1 MRQKQL
7 KTTSESLKK
16 IYIRR
21 NLERLAKDLKQAQ
34 ENGVDIF
41 APFNPEKVV
50 TPDNDLT
57 NTEKVVTTDN
67 DLVSEKGRAS
77 ER

>member
-7 KTTSESLKK
+7 KPQ
-16 IYIRR
+16 
-21 NLERLAKDLKQAQ
+21 KQAQ

-67 DLVSEKGRAS
+67 DLVPAENGVAIQSDKSEQDGPNLS
-77 ER
+77 DNST